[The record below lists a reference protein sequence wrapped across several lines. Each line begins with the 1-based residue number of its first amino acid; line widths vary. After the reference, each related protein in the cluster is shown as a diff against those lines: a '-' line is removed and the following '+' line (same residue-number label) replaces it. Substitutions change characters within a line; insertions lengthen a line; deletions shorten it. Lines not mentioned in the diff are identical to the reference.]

1 MHTSVSTNF
10 FKTYY
15 TQFNIHIMSFKQ
27 CLGFAFKNW
36 DEEFCNIMLERTEGQ
51 KCVARTVA
59 TYVLKTKYNV
69 EK

>member
-1 MHTSVSTNF
+1 
-10 FKTYY
+10 
-15 TQFNIHIMSFKQ
+15 MSFKQ